1 MFERPT
7 SRQLVFC
14 NPLIEDLLLHILA
27 EEKLSHIFSRSTFK
41 TLFEHSVLIYS
52 LLKLYFSE
60 KQISRVPKFS
70 EINFPNFSW
79 EVDKK
84 STSFFLK
91 KVNHWV
97 LFFDVTKLFGKCYRY
112 AIIFTGVKVCQHPI
126 SFEKSKVCNENAT
139 WKTDRKSALTKLY
152 NFFGRFSFYTS
163 YIVRFFLLA
172 FSEDF

>member
-1 MFERPT
+1 MFEKPT

-84 STSFFLK
+84 KKKKKINDFFFFFK
-91 KVNHWV
+91 NVKTWV
-97 LFFDVTKLFGKCYRY
+97 VFFDVTKLFGKCYRY
-112 AIIFTGVKVCQHPI
+112 ALIFTGVKVCQHPI
-126 SFEKSKVCNENAT
+126 SLKKSKVCNENAT
-139 WKTDRKSALTKLY
+139 
-152 NFFGRFSFYTS
+152 
-163 YIVRFFLLA
+163 
-172 FSEDF
+172 

>member
-1 MFERPT
+1 MFEKPT

-84 STSFFLK
+84 KKKNQRVFFFLK

-112 AIIFTGVKVCQHPI
+112 ALIFTGVKVCQHPI
-126 SFEKSKVCNENAT
+126 SLKKSKVCNENAT
-139 WKTDRKSALTKLY
+139 
-152 NFFGRFSFYTS
+152 
-163 YIVRFFLLA
+163 
-172 FSEDF
+172 

>member
-1 MFERPT
+1 MFENPT

-84 STSFFLK
+84 KKKKINEFFFFLK

-112 AIIFTGVKVCQHPI
+112 ALIFTGVKVCQHPI
-126 SFEKSKVCNENAT
+126 SLKKSKVCNENAT
-139 WKTDRKSALTKLY
+139 
-152 NFFGRFSFYTS
+152 
-163 YIVRFFLLA
+163 
-172 FSEDF
+172 

>member
-1 MFERPT
+1 MIKKHTDHRTLTAIQLRPSWLEKYTRRILTFCNMFEKPT

-84 STSFFLK
+84 KKKKKKTTGFFFFWKRLITGCYFLTSL
-91 KVNHWV
+91 
-97 LFFDVTKLFGKCYRY
+97 
-112 AIIFTGVKVCQHPI
+112 
-126 SFEKSKVCNENAT
+126 
-139 WKTDRKSALTKLY
+139 
-152 NFFGRFSFYTS
+152 S
-163 YIVRFFLLA
+163 YSGNVAGTL
-172 FSEDF
+172 

>member
-1 MFERPT
+1 MFEKPT

-84 STSFFLK
+84 KKKKKINEFFFFLK

-112 AIIFTGVKVCQHPI
+112 ALIFTGVKVCQHPI
-126 SFEKSKVCNENAT
+126 SLKKSKVCNENAT
-139 WKTDRKSALTKLY
+139 
-152 NFFGRFSFYTS
+152 
-163 YIVRFFLLA
+163 
-172 FSEDF
+172 

>member
-1 MFERPT
+1 MFEKPT

-84 STSFFLK
+84 KKKKINEFFFFLK

-112 AIIFTGVKVCQHPI
+112 ALIFTGVKVCQHPI
-126 SFEKSKVCNENAT
+126 SLKKSKVCSENAT
-139 WKTDRKSALTKLY
+139 
-152 NFFGRFSFYTS
+152 
-163 YIVRFFLLA
+163 
-172 FSEDF
+172 

>member
-1 MFERPT
+1 MFEKPT

-27 EEKLSHIFSRSTFK
+27 EEKFSHIFSRSTFK

-84 STSFFLK
+84 KKKKNQRVFFFLK

-112 AIIFTGVKVCQHPI
+112 ALIFTGVKVCQHPI
-126 SFEKSKVCNENAT
+126 SLKKSKVCNENAT
-139 WKTDRKSALTKLY
+139 
-152 NFFGRFSFYTS
+152 
-163 YIVRFFLLA
+163 
-172 FSEDF
+172 

>member
-1 MFERPT
+1 MFEKPT

-84 STSFFLK
+84 KKKKNQRVFFFLK

-112 AIIFTGVKVCQHPI
+112 ALIFTGVKVCQHPI
-126 SFEKSKVCNENAT
+126 SLKKSKVCNENAT
-139 WKTDRKSALTKLY
+139 
-152 NFFGRFSFYTS
+152 
-163 YIVRFFLLA
+163 
-172 FSEDF
+172 

>member
-1 MFERPT
+1 MFEKPT

-84 STSFFLK
+84 KKKKKNPVFFFFFLK

-112 AIIFTGVKVCQHPI
+112 ALIFTGVKVCQHPI
-126 SFEKSKVCNENAT
+126 SLKKSKVCNENAT
-139 WKTDRKSALTKLY
+139 
-152 NFFGRFSFYTS
+152 
-163 YIVRFFLLA
+163 
-172 FSEDF
+172 

>member
-1 MFERPT
+1 MFEKPT

-84 STSFFLK
+84 KKKKKSTSFFFFLK

-112 AIIFTGVKVCQHPI
+112 ALIFTGVKVCQHPI
-126 SFEKSKVCNENAT
+126 SLKKSKVCNENAT
-139 WKTDRKSALTKLY
+139 
-152 NFFGRFSFYTS
+152 
-163 YIVRFFLLA
+163 
-172 FSEDF
+172 

>member
-1 MFERPT
+1 MFEKPT

-84 STSFFLK
+84 KKKKKNQRVFFFLK

-97 LFFDVTKLFGKCYRY
+97 LFFDVTKLFGKCCRY
-112 AIIFTGVKVCQHPI
+112 ALIFTGVKVCQHPI
-126 SFEKSKVCNENAT
+126 SLKKSKVCNENAT
-139 WKTDRKSALTKLY
+139 
-152 NFFGRFSFYTS
+152 
-163 YIVRFFLLA
+163 
-172 FSEDF
+172 

>member
-1 MFERPT
+1 MFEKPT

-84 STSFFLK
+84 KKKNQRVFF
-91 KVNHWV
+91 
-97 LFFDVTKLFGKCYRY
+97 F
-112 AIIFTGVKVCQHPI
+112 
-126 SFEKSKVCNENAT
+126 FEK
-139 WKTDRKSALTKLY
+139 
-152 NFFGRFSFYTS
+152 G
-163 YIVRFFLLA
+163 
-172 FSEDF
+172 

>member
-1 MFERPT
+1 MFEKPT

-84 STSFFLK
+84 KKKKSTSFFFLK

-112 AIIFTGVKVCQHPI
+112 ALIFTGVKVCQHPI
-126 SFEKSKVCNENAT
+126 SLKKSKVCNENAT
-139 WKTDRKSALTKLY
+139 
-152 NFFGRFSFYTS
+152 
-163 YIVRFFLLA
+163 
-172 FSEDF
+172 

>member
-1 MFERPT
+1 MFEKPT

-84 STSFFLK
+84 KKKSTSFFFFFLK

-97 LFFDVTKLFGKCYRY
+97 LFFVVTKLFGKCYRY
-112 AIIFTGVKVCQHPI
+112 ALIFTGVKVCQHPI
-126 SFEKSKVCNENAT
+126 SLKKSKVCNENAT
-139 WKTDRKSALTKLY
+139 
-152 NFFGRFSFYTS
+152 
-163 YIVRFFLLA
+163 
-172 FSEDF
+172 

>member
-1 MFERPT
+1 MFEKPT

-84 STSFFLK
+84 KKKKKNQRVFF
-91 KVNHWV
+91 
-97 LFFDVTKLFGKCYRY
+97 F
-112 AIIFTGVKVCQHPI
+112 
-126 SFEKSKVCNENAT
+126 FEK
-139 WKTDRKSALTKLY
+139 
-152 NFFGRFSFYTS
+152 G
-163 YIVRFFLLA
+163 
-172 FSEDF
+172 

>member
-1 MFERPT
+1 MFEKPT

-84 STSFFLK
+84 KKKKNQRVFFFFLK

-112 AIIFTGVKVCQHPI
+112 ALIFTGVKVCQHPI
-126 SFEKSKVCNENAT
+126 SLKKSKVCNENAT
-139 WKTDRKSALTKLY
+139 
-152 NFFGRFSFYTS
+152 
-163 YIVRFFLLA
+163 
-172 FSEDF
+172 

>member
-1 MFERPT
+1 MFEKPT

-84 STSFFLK
+84 KKKKKKSTSFFFLK

-112 AIIFTGVKVCQHPI
+112 ALIFTGVKVCQHPI
-126 SFEKSKVCNENAT
+126 SLKKSKVCNENAT
-139 WKTDRKSALTKLY
+139 
-152 NFFGRFSFYTS
+152 
-163 YIVRFFLLA
+163 
-172 FSEDF
+172 

>member
-1 MFERPT
+1 MFEKPT

-79 EVDKK
+79 EVYKKKKKKK
-84 STSFFLK
+84 STSFFFFLK

-112 AIIFTGVKVCQHPI
+112 ALIFTGVKVCQHPI
-126 SFEKSKVCNENAT
+126 SLKKSKVCNENAT
-139 WKTDRKSALTKLY
+139 
-152 NFFGRFSFYTS
+152 
-163 YIVRFFLLA
+163 
-172 FSEDF
+172 